1 LISERYETAK
11 AFTTDDSVMI
21 EEAHFAR
28 QFEEILDLQPYLPL
42 LKEIEDVSLERVLH
56 SRCPVY
62 V

>member
-1 LISERYETAK
+1 
-11 AFTTDDSVMI
+11 MI